1 MQPIKTTFTLSC
13 LFCFVVSIAISSV
26 SAMDPKTGIQDRY
39 SSPSKDRLLSPSS
52 QNPMTKQP
60 PTIEQ
65 RLDYLTSKVS
75 TLEQTVATLQSQV
88 TAQIQ
93 YIAQLRQ
100 VIAVNTSGAVTIQAP
115 NILNI
120 SAGST
125 VNMAASLVDVRAGL
139 TGVHGTFKADTLIS
153 TNVISASYSP
163 GAGNIW

>member
-13 LFCFVVSIAISSV
+13 LLSFVLGIFISPV
-26 SAMDPKTGIQDRY
+26 LALDRKTDIQGRY
-39 SSPSKDRLLSPSS
+39 SSPSKDRLLSPSG
-52 QNPMTKQP
+52 QNSVTKQP

-88 TAQIQ
+88 TVQAQ

-100 VIAVNTSGAVTIQAP
+100 VITVNSSGAVTIQAP

>member
-1 MQPIKTTFTLSC
+1 MGQNLIDFALQEDLPSGDITTDPLIPIADQGRARLIAKQDLILSGQKIFEAVY
-13 LFCFVVSIAISSV
+13 LRLPGNQSIQWHFNDSDKI
-26 SAMDPKTGIQDRY
+26 
-39 SSPSKDRLLSPSS
+39 
-52 QNPMTKQP
+52 
-60 PTIEQ
+60 
-65 RLDYLTSKVS
+65 LDQ
-75 TLEQTVATLQSQV
+75 QTVATLQSQV
-88 TAQIQ
+88 TVQAQ